1 MSCPQERVGVGTDG
15 FLTLVVRPF
24 IEDSQPKN
32 DHLRQNKRLSKS
44 TIKSVLL
51 QGMVDSL
58 KLLQQK

>member
-24 IEDSQPKN
+24 IEDTQPKN

-44 TIKSVLL
+44 TIRRVSYY
-51 QGMVDSL
+51 SEW
-58 KLLQQK
+58 